1 MIQRN
6 TTLCHIDKQSAPC
19 TRAKHTHRAP
29 AIFRVSTLITRKHQ
43 RALNPATDIII
54 PVVWTRS
61 RTVNIN
67 WTQRN
72 MFRGRQLHHRP
83 GEMQIIAFEISTDI
97 KLQKKGDTRASP
109 PPPFYSRIFLVLY
122 SWSLYWWNV
131 HKLVKKNVN
140 PKFTFFYFI
149 SFLYVTRN
157 KCIG

>member
-29 AIFRVSTLITRKHQ
+29 AIFRVSTLITHAKHQ

-97 KLQKKGDTRASP
+97 KLQKKGDTRAVP
-109 PPPFYSRIFLVLY
+109 PS
-122 SWSLYWWNV
+122 SLLLANIPRS
-131 HKLVKKNVN
+131 L
-140 PKFTFFYFI
+140 FMEFI
-149 SFLYVTRN
+149 LMECS
-157 KCIG
+157 